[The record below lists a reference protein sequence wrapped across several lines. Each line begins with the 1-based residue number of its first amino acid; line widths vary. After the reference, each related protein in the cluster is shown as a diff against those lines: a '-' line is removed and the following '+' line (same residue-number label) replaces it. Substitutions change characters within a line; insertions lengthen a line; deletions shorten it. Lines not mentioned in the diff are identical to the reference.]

1 MIITKISDKEKRSPV
16 LLAAS
21 RGGWRTVFILLRKG
35 CDPTLKDI
43 NNRNLLHWI
52 IINGGRCEDFA
63 KEIKENS
70 KCCLSEVLNE
80 KDSTGCSPL
89 VRKGRG
95 SLNIGFEIIQFLISF
110 SFFVAF
116 SLSTMHHAKV
126 NFSLL

>member
-1 MIITKISDKEKRSPV
+1 MLWVSSVNSFLLTIDKFDDSQKLDKEKRSPV

-21 RGGWRTVFILLRKG
+21 RAGWRTVFVLLRKG

-63 KEIKENS
+63 KEIKDNS
-70 KCCLSEVLNE
+70 KWCLASVLNE

-89 VRKGRG
+89 VSENSTFVCNSGLIKF
-95 SLNIGFEIIQFLISF
+95 SIQLPALCI
-110 SFFVAF
+110 A
-116 SLSTMHHAKV
+116 
-126 NFSLL
+126 